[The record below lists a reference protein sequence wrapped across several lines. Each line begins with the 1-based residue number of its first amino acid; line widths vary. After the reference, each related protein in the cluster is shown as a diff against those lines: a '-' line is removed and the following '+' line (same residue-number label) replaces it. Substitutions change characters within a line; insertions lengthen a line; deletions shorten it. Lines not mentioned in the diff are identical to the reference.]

1 MELRRMF
8 FRSAVLAVAALS
20 LAANVLAQGSASSS
34 STSSSS
40 SSAAAKHVN
49 KPAVRID
56 PGLDPGAVANGIYR
70 NKALALSCKI
80 PAGWVLR
87 TDEMNAPVEKTEDE
101 KETPAQPTAPASS
114 AGAKVL
120 LAAFSRPPE
129 ARAEDVNASIVIA
142 AESAASYPELKEA
155 AQYFF
160 PLTEVAKAQGFTPD
174 EDPYE
179 IALGTKTLVRGD
191 FHKDRG
197 TRVMHQSTLVML
209 SHGYAISITVIG
221 GTDDEVEDLIDG
233 LTFSAPGK
241 EQDKQRPQS
250 KR

>member
-20 LAANVLAQGSASSS
+20 LSAEVLAQGSSAGSSPS
-34 STSSSS
+34 PSTPSTSS
-40 SSAAAKHVN
+40 SSAAAKHAS
-49 KPAVRID
+49 KAAAPD
-56 PGLDPGAVANGIYR
+56 FGLDPGAVTDGIYR

-87 TDEMNAPVEKTEDE
+87 TDEMNAPVEKKEDE
-101 KETPAQPTAPASS
+101 KEAPAQPAAPASS
-114 AGAKVL
+114 TGAKVL

-129 ARAEDVNASIVIA
+129 ARAEDVNSSILIA
-142 AESAASYPELKEA
+142 AESAASYPDLKEA

-160 PLTEVAKAQGFTPD
+160 PLTEVAKAQGFTAD

-179 IALGTKTLVRGD
+179 IAIGTKTLVRAD

-197 TRVMHQSTLVML
+197 TRVMHQSTMALL
-209 SHGYAISITVIG
+209 AHGYAISITVIG

-233 LTFSAPGK
+233 LTFSGPGK
-241 EQDKQRPQS
+241 
-250 KR
+250 